1 MKQFGVGERAP
12 WGDFPRLIRNGP
24 LGALQ
29 KEPEYVA
36 AKGGDTLAAVDLV
49 ERLLTPEMVDEV
61 RAVIGDERPM
71 LVPVL
76 AVEEAGN
83 NKIPL
88 AMAEALADRLGLGV
102 ELDIVQVEKVVRTGA
117 GSDHR
122 LAFNPTFS
130 GPVKPG
136 ATYLVVDDT
145 VTMGGT
151 IASLR
156 GYIENRGGKVLA
168 AAAMT
173 AHEGALDMAVKPAM
187 LAGIANKH
195 GDAMNAFWKE
205 TYGYGI
211 DHLTQGEAGHLKAAP
226 SVDAIRT
233 RLVEARHA
241 GIERIDES
249 NTQAAARAGAQSGVS
264 GDDEPTVAPAQT
276 LGREQQAL
284 IEGASVEQSYQE
296 ALAGAVQAK
305 HTQVE
310 RIEDKLESLIDQQQA
325 RLQRVQAQAP
335 GLLSLPSTKRA
346 WQGQQ
351 ALQQARLN
359 ALHSRLEV
367 VREIKDGMGVTG
379 PRIDELATRKMR
391 AENPG
396 LASDWDTMRE
406 EGRKHLLAAREKEKE
421 RSQARP
427 GEQQARGLS
436 LGLNKSPK

>member
-1 MKQFGVGERAP
+1 MKKFGVGERAP
-12 WGDFPRLIRNGP
+12 WGNFPRVIRNDN

-29 KEPEYVA
+29 GEPEYQA
-36 AKGGDTLAAVDLV
+36 AKAGDALAALTMV
-49 ERLLTPEMVDEV
+49 ERVLKPEILDEL
-61 RAVIGDERPM
+61 RAVIGDDRPA

-88 AMAEALADRLGLGV
+88 AMAEVLGDRLGLDV
-102 ELDIVQVEKVVRTGA
+102 ELGILQVEKVVRTGA

-122 LAFNPTFS
+122 LAFNPTFD
-130 GPVKPG
+130 GPVEPG
-136 ATYLVVDDT
+136 KKYLIVDDT

-151 IASLR
+151 LASLR

-173 AHEGALDMAVKPAM
+173 AHQGALDMAVKPAM
-187 LAGIANKH
+187 LAGITAKH
-195 GDAMNAFWKE
+195 GEAMNDFWKE

-211 DHLTQGEAGHLKAAP
+211 DHLTQGEAGHLKAAQ
-226 SVDAIRT
+226 SVDALRN
-233 RLVEARHA
+233 RLAEARHA
-241 GIERIDES
+241 GFERIDEVGA
-249 NTQAAARAGAQSGVS
+249 QATARAATQGSVS
-264 GDDEPTVAPAQT
+264 GEDEPTVAPAQA

-284 IEGASVEQSYQE
+284 IEGASVEQAYQE

-325 RLQRVQAQAP
+325 RLQRTQAQAP

-391 AENPG
+391 AENPE

-406 EGRKHLLAAREKEKE
+406 EGRKHLLATREKEKE
-421 RSQARP
+421 RSQKRP
-427 GEQQARGLS
+427 GEQQGRGLS
-436 LGLNKSPK
+436 LGLNKTPK

>member
-1 MKQFGVGERAP
+1 M
-12 WGDFPRLIRNGP
+12 
-24 LGALQ
+24 Q

-36 AKGGDTLAAVDLV
+36 AKSGDALAALD
-49 ERLLTPEMVDEV
+49 MVDRLMTTQIVEDL
-61 RAVIGDERPM
+61 RAVVAGNQTLI
-71 LVPVL
+71 VPVL
-76 AVEEAGN
+76 AVEEVGN

-88 AMAEALADRLGLGV
+88 AMAEVLGDRLGLDV
-102 ELDIVQVEKVVRTGA
+102 EQEIVQVEKVMRTGA

-130 GPVKPG
+130 GPVKAG
-136 ATYLVVDDT
+136 ATYLIVDDT

-151 IASLR
+151 LASLR

-173 AHEGALDMAVKPAM
+173 AHEGALHMAVKPAM
-187 LAGIANKH
+187 LAGIAEKH
-195 GDAMNAFWKE
+195 GAAMNDFWKE

-211 DHLTQGEAGHLKAAP
+211 DRLTQGEAGHLKAAE
-226 SVDAIRT
+226 SVDAIRN
-233 RLVEARHA
+233 RLSEARHA
-241 GIERIDES
+241 GFERIDE
-249 NTQAAARAGAQSGVS
+249 ARAQGEARTGAQGGLG

-284 IEGASVEQSYQE
+284 LEGASLEQSYQE

-310 RIEDKLESLIDQQQA
+310 RIEDKLENLIDQQQA
-325 RLQRVQAQAP
+325 RLQRTRAQAP
-335 GLLSLPSTKRA
+335 GFLSLPSTKQA
-346 WQGQQ
+346 WQAQQ
-351 ALQQARLN
+351 VRQQARLN
-359 ALHSRLEV
+359 SLQSRLEV
-367 VREIKDGMGVTG
+367 VREIKDGMGVTA

-391 AENPG
+391 AENPE

-406 EGRKHLLAAREKEKE
+406 EGRKHLLMTREKEKE
-421 RSQARP
+421 RSQKRP

-436 LGLNKSPK
+436 LSINKPSK